1 MCASCHGHNTVKG
14 QADAVLRASQK
25 QKNKRQLIIW
35 TAALLLGAVLGWLN
49 NTALNELFNFVAT
62 VFTRLFQFIS
72 VPTIALAVITTLAS
86 LYRSYLCSHHYLY
99 FINYFFVCASSFFFI
114 STDCSRKYSQPSYWC
129 RSRLCTC

>member
-86 LYRSYLCSHHYLY
+86 LGAKKNTGRIFAHTITYTLLTT
-99 FINYFFVCASSFFFI
+99 FSSALVAF
-114 STDCSRKYSQPSYWC
+114 S
-129 RSRLCTC
+129 

>member
-62 VFTRLFQFIS
+62 GFTR
-72 VPTIALAVITTLAS
+72 
-86 LYRSYLCSHHYLY
+86 
-99 FINYFFVCASSFFFI
+99 
-114 STDCSRKYSQPSYWC
+114 
-129 RSRLCTC
+129 